1 MSGTPSKLEVE
12 GIDKYNAHAKTLSEN
27 RAKTIR
33 KSNSSEYVPISFL
46 LIVKKRW
53 VPLEER

>member
-33 KSNSSEYVPISFL
+33 KSNRRELRICAHLISFNREKAL
-46 LIVKKRW
+46 GA
-53 VPLEER
+53 P

>member
-1 MSGTPSKLEVE
+1 MGGTPSKLEVE

-33 KSNSSEYVPISFL
+33 KSNRRELRICAHLISFNREKAL
-46 LIVKKRW
+46 GA
-53 VPLEER
+53 P